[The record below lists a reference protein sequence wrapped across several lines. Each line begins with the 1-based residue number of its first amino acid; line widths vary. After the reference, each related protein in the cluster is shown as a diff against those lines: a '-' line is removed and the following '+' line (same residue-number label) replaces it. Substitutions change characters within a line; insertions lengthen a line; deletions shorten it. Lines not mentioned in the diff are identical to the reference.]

1 MKKSEVKNILM
12 VGVGGQGIILSSDI
26 LSRAALN
33 EGFDVK
39 KSEIHGMS
47 QRGGSVFS
55 HIRFGEKVF
64 SPVIPDGEADILL
77 SLEEM
82 ESLRWSAYTSPE
94 TQVIC
99 MDEHILPLGLT
110 EYPDCAK
117 ALKKSFKKLMLVDI
131 AEFRKALENPKTIN
145 VALLGI
151 VSNYLDISAAAW
163 KKAIE
168 SSVPA
173 GTEKLNMKAFEA
185 GKKYSSNSR

>member
-12 VGVGGQGIILSSDI
+12 VGVGGQGTLLSSDI

-55 HIRFGEKVF
+55 HIRYGEKVF

-82 ESLRWSAYTSPE
+82 ESLRWTAYTSPD

-99 MDEHILPLGLT
+99 MNEHILPLGMT
-110 EYPDCAK
+110 EYPEIGK
-117 ALKKSFKKLMLVDI
+117 ALKKSFKKLTLVDV
-131 AEFRKALENPKTIN
+131 AEFRKALENPKTMN

-151 VSNYLDISAAAW
+151 VSNYLDISASSW

-173 GTEKLNMKAFEA
+173 GTEKLNIKAFET
-185 GKKYSSNSR
+185 GKKYSSECR

>member
-1 MKKSEVKNILM
+1 MT
-12 VGVGGQGIILSSDI
+12 LSSDI

-55 HIRFGEKVF
+55 HIRYGGKVF

-82 ESLRWSAYTSPE
+82 ETLRWTSFASPD

-99 MDEHILPLGLT
+99 MNDQILPLGLET
-110 EYPDCAK
+110 YPEGIGK
-117 ALKKSFKKLMLVDI
+117 ALKKSFKKLSIID
-131 AEFRKALENPKTIN
+131 AASFRKSLENPKIMN

-151 VSNYLDISAAAW
+151 VSNYLEISASAW
-163 KKAIE
+163 KRAIE
-168 SSVPA
+168 SSVPK
-173 GTEKLNMKAFEA
+173 GTEKLNLRAFET
-185 GKKYSSNSR
+185 GKKYPLE